1 MSGTLTVGEV
11 CAGYG
16 GLGMGLSM
24 LTPIRLAWVADIEPG
39 PTRVLTH
46 RWPHVPNHRDIT
58 SVDWAHVEPVD
69 VLCGGTPCQDLSS
82 AGLRAGMRP
91 GTRSG
96 LWESM
101 ARAVEIIR
109 PRVVIWENVRGALS
123 ASAYSSMEQSGR
135 RVGGGA
141 PRLRALGRVV
151 GDLAR
156 LGYDAQ
162 WTTVRASDVGAP
174 HQRARVFLLAR
185 PVDTEGAGLDWG
197 WETRWGRPGPAE
209 HSGEALTPAP
219 RPLLPTPAVNDMGA
233 GYTPS
238 GWDEWV
244 AAQKERHGNGNGHGA
259 SLSVEARRGLGRY
272 AAAIARWET
281 VLGRL
286 APAPSE
292 PAATA
297 TGRRLAAAFAEWMM
311 GLPEGWVTSVPG
323 LSYTRQIRLLGN
335 GVVPQQ
341 AAHALTVLAAWS
353 RTGAPAD
360 DDGCGTPS
368 MLDLLD
374 QGEAA

>member
-1 MSGTLTVGEV
+1 MSGPLTVGEV

-16 GLGMGLSM
+16 GLGMGLAM
-24 LTPIRLAWVADIEPG
+24 LTPTRLAWVADIEPG
-39 PTRVLTH
+39 PTRVLAH
-46 RWPHVPNHRDIT
+46 HWPHVPNHGDIT
-58 SVDWAHVEPVD
+58 RVDWESVEPVD
-69 VLCGGTPCQDLSS
+69 VLCGGTPCQDLSQ

-96 LWESM
+96 LWASM
-101 ARAVEIIR
+101 VRAVEIIR
-109 PRVVIWENVRGALS
+109 PRAVIWENVRGALS
-123 ASAYSSMEQSGR
+123 ASAYSNVEQPGR
-135 RVGGGA
+135 RVDGGA

-174 HQRARVFLLAR
+174 HQRARVFLLAH
-185 PVDTEGAGLDWG
+185 PADTEGVRLD
-197 WETRWGRPGPAE
+197 RAVRPDDRRPGPAE
-209 HSGEALTPAP
+209 HSGEALTAAP

-244 AAQKERHGNGNGHGA
+244 AAQKARHGNGNGHGD
-259 SLSVEARRGLGRY
+259 SLSVEARRGLGRS
-272 AAAIARWET
+272 AAAVARWEA
-281 VLGRL
+281 VLGRP

-297 TGRRLAAAFAEWMM
+297 TGRRLAAAFVEWMM
-311 GLPEGWVTSVPG
+311 GLPEGWVTGVPG
-323 LSYTRQIRLLGN
+323 LSRTRQIRLLGN

-341 AAHALTVLAAWS
+341 AARALTVLAAWS
-353 RTGAPAD
+353 RTGTPAD
-360 DDGCGTPS
+360 DDGHGTPS
-368 MLDLLD
+368 MLDILD